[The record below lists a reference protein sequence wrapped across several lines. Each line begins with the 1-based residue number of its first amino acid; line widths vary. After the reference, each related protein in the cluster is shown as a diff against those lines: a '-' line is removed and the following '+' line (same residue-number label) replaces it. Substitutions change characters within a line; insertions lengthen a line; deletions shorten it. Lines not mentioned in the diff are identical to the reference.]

1 MEEITKKIFSFLK
14 QKIGESYHLY
24 LVGGSSRDLLL
35 GKQFVDFDFATN
47 APYDLLIELFPG
59 VKNSYKKFGIVNL
72 KYQDFDI
79 TLACLRKEKLYND
92 NRHPDVIT
100 FIDDPIV
107 DAKRRDFTI
116 NAIYIDSNGTIL
128 DPFDGRADLK
138 NKIIRMIGDI
148 PSRINEDPI
157 RIIRAFRF
165 EDKLDFEIEPELEEY
180 CKANMWRI
188 EKLNPY
194 KLELE
199 YKKCSKK
206 TYLKL
211 QTLLT
216 ASKRVLK

>member
-1 MEEITKKIFSFLK
+1 MKEITEKIFSLLK
-14 QKIGESYHLY
+14 QKIGYNYQLY

-35 GKQFVDFDFATN
+35 GKNFVDFDFATN
-47 APYDLLIELFPG
+47 APYDYLIEVFPE

-72 KYQDFDI
+72 KYLNFDI

-92 NRHPDVIT
+92 NRHPDAIS

-107 DAKRRDFTI
+107 DARRRDFTI
-116 NAIYIDSNGTIL
+116 NAIYIDSEGKIL
-128 DPFDGRADLK
+128 DPFDGRGDLK
-138 NKIIRMIGDI
+138 NKMIRMIGDI

-165 EDKLDFEIEPELEEY
+165 EDKLGFAIEPELEEY
-180 CKANMWRI
+180 CEDNIWRI

-194 KLELE
+194 KVELE

-216 ASKRVLK
+216 ASQRVLK